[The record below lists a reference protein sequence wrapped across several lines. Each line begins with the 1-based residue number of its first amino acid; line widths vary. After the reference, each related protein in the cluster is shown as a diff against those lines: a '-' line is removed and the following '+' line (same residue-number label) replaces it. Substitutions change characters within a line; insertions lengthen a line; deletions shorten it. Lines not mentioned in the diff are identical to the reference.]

1 MEMQRWRTEDEDAKG
16 GRDMEKMEMED
27 EDAKVARCARS

>member
-1 MEMQRWRTEDEDAKG
+1 MKMQRWRTEDEDTKG